1 MKRLDRAMVLAAGL
15 GRRMKPLTERTPKP
29 LIAVAGR
36 TMLDRALD
44 SLVDAGVTAAV
55 VNVHWLAEQVEAHLA
70 ARVRPSIALS
80 REEVLLETGGGV
92 AAALERF
99 GGRPFFVVN
108 ADVVW
113 IDGPV
118 PALVRLGEA
127 WREEDMDALL
137 LAVPVGRASGYD
149 GTGDFSMDV
158 SGRLARRAPGG
169 AAPFVFSGVQIVHP
183 RLFDGAPGGAYSINV
198 LWDRAAAAGR
208 LFGLAHDGG
217 WHHVGTPAALSQA
230 ERTIGARAN

>member
-15 GRRMKPLTERTPKP
+15 GRRMRPLTERTPKP

-70 ARVRPSIALS
+70 TRVRPSIAIS

-99 GGRPFFVVN
+99 GGRSFFVVN

-113 IDGPV
+113 NDGQV

-127 WREEDMDALL
+127 WREEVMDALL
-137 LAVPVGRASGYD
+137 LVVPVARASGYD
-149 GTGDFSMDV
+149 GSGDFLMDA
-158 SGRLARRAPGG
+158 SGRLVRRRQDGT
-169 AAPFVFSGVQIVHP
+169 APFVFSGVQIVHP
-183 RLFDGAPGGAYSINV
+183 RLFDNAPRGAYSMNAQ
-198 LWDRAAAAGR
+198 WDRAAVAGR
-208 LFGLAHDGG
+208 LAGLAHDGS
-217 WHHVGTPAALSQA
+217 WYHVGTPAALSLA
-230 ERTIGARAN
+230 EREIGARLR

>member
-1 MKRLDRAMVLAAGL
+1 MKRIDRAMVLAAGL
-15 GRRMKPLTERTPKP
+15 GRRMRPLTERTPKP

-44 SLVDAGVTAAV
+44 SLVDAGVTAVV

-70 ARVRPSIALS
+70 ARARPGIALS

-99 GGRPFFVVN
+99 DGRPFFVVN

-113 IDGPV
+113 SDGTV

-137 LAVPVGRASGYD
+137 LVVPVARASGYD
-149 GTGDFSMDV
+149 GSGDFLMDA
-158 SGRLARRAPGG
+158 SGRLARRARDGT
-169 AAPFVFSGVQIVHP
+169 APFVFSGVQIVHP
-183 RLFDGAPGGAYSINV
+183 RLFDDAPRGAYSMNA

-208 LFGLAHDGG
+208 LSGLAHDGG
-217 WHHVGTPAALSQA
+217 WYHVGTPAALSRA
-230 ERTIGARAN
+230 EREIGARAG

>member
-1 MKRLDRAMVLAAGL
+1 MKQLDRAMVLAAGL
-15 GRRMKPLTERTPKP
+15 GRRMRPLTERTPKP

-44 SLVDAGVTAAV
+44 SLADAGVTAAV

-70 ARVRPSIALS
+70 TRVRPSIAIS

-99 GGRPFFVVN
+99 GGRSFFVVN

-113 IDGPV
+113 NDGQV

-127 WREEDMDALL
+127 WREEVMDALL
-137 LAVPVGRASGYD
+137 LVVPVARASGYD
-149 GTGDFSMDV
+149 GSGDFLMDA
-158 SGRLARRAPGG
+158 SGRLVRRRQDGT
-169 AAPFVFSGVQIVHP
+169 APFVFSGVQIVHP
-183 RLFDGAPGGAYSINV
+183 RLFDNAPRGAYSMNAQ
-198 LWDRAAAAGR
+198 WDCAAAAGR
-208 LFGLAHDGG
+208 LAGLAHDGG
-217 WHHVGTPAALSQA
+217 WYHVGTPAALSLA
-230 ERTIGARAN
+230 EREIGARLR

>member
-1 MKRLDRAMVLAAGL
+1 MKQLDRAMVLAAGL
-15 GRRMKPLTERTPKP
+15 GRRMRPLTGRRPKP

-44 SLVDAGVTAAV
+44 SLVDAGVTAVV

-70 ARVRPSIALS
+70 ARTRPSIVLS

-92 AAALERF
+92 AAALEQF

-113 IDGPV
+113 SDGAV

-127 WREEDMDALL
+127 WREEGMDALL
-137 LAVPVGRASGYD
+137 LVVPVARASGYD
-149 GTGDFSMDV
+149 GPGDFLMDA
-158 SGRLARRAPGG
+158 SGRLARRAQGG
-169 AAPFVFSGVQIVHP
+169 TARFVFSGVQIVHP
-183 RLFDGAPGGAYSINV
+183 RLFNDAPQGAYSMNT

-208 LFGLAHDGG
+208 LAGLAHDGG

-230 ERTIGARAN
+230 EREIGERAS